1 MGASS
6 RDLDERTA
14 WLTESV
20 EVLEG
25 SPARL
30 ETAEAMVDLGSALV
44 DRQDSESARDILH
57 KGASLASLC
66 GAHRLVEVAGTQLRA
81 AGARPR
87 RLGSTGVDSLTP
99 AELRAVHMA
108 AANVTNRAIADEL
121 FVNVKTIEGHLSR
134 AYRKLG
140 VTSRFELAEAL
151 GPRGRYDAHESAD
164 QESS

>member
-1 MGASS
+1 
-6 RDLDERTA
+6 
-14 WLTESV
+14 
-20 EVLEG
+20 
-25 SPARL
+25 
-30 ETAEAMVDLGSALV
+30 MVDLGAALV
-44 DRQDSESARDILH
+44 ERRDMEGARALLQQ
-57 KGASLASLC
+57 GATLASAC
-66 GAHRLVEVAGTQLRA
+66 KAERLVEIAGSHLRS

-140 VTSRFELAEAL
+140 VTSRFELAEVL
-151 GPRGRYDAHESAD
+151 GETAVDGVDISNETDGAPAWLEDR
-164 QESS
+164 

>member
-1 MGASS
+1 
-6 RDLDERTA
+6 
-14 WLTESV
+14 
-20 EVLEG
+20 
-25 SPARL
+25 
-30 ETAEAMVDLGSALV
+30 V

-151 GPRGRYDAHESAD
+151 GPRGRY
-164 QESS
+164 ESSEVDEGTAT